1 MGLGG
6 LGTRSER
13 SSGTGFPLVGLGTIV
28 ALLLGMML
36 LGLRLVAYSSQD
48 ANNLQADV
56 VVAGVQVGGLSESEA
71 QSSWERVYLDQPLT
85 LIYKNSPI
93 VLNPRSLGFTT
104 NNEAMLAQVRAQ
116 SVSETNFWEGF
127 WSYLWQKPPQPIHVE
142 LDAELQE
149 GQLRTVL
156 EDIAV
161 RYDTEAGAIGFDLQT
176 LTFQSG
182 AAGSRLDIDGS
193 VALIS
198 QTLGNPDP
206 TQRTIELP
214 TLGVAS
220 GSANM
225 DDLRQAVIS
234 YLESKGFLYDG
245 VTSIGSVYVQNL
257 KNGEEMSILGDVAH
271 SAVSTIKIGIMINY
285 YRYQVTAPDPDT
297 AYLMAS
303 AIICSHNPGAN
314 FLVQTTS
321 DSKQSMIEGLQRVSE
336 TMLQIGAI
344 NTWLTSP
351 LFVGA
356 DGEYP
361 IIGKPQRPNLPDQAF
376 NAHPDPLNQ
385 STVEDMGTM
394 MAMIYDCAM
403 YGGGL
408 RAVYPNEITQD
419 ECVQMIEIL
428 TGVKFWRF
436 SELGAPEGTRI
447 AHKVGYAEE
456 TVGDVA
462 MVFSPNTDYIFV
474 VYLWEEDLDYN
485 NITRIE
491 TWDLIDEVARI
502 VYNYFNPDQAV
513 VERRMPVNPLGG
525 AACVLPLTTAEIN
538 LNNIDEN
545 RFDENGIPVAS
556 ACYDWPNCRPFDN
569 WGQ

>member
-1 MGLGG
+1 VGFPIIGLG
-6 LGTRSER
+6 S
-13 SSGTGFPLVGLGTIV
+13 IV

-36 LGLRLVAYSSQD
+36 LGLRLVSYSNQGGQ
-48 ANNLQADV
+48 NLQADV

-71 QSSWERVYLDQPLT
+71 QSTWERVYLDQPIT

-93 VLNPRSLGFTT
+93 TLSPRSLGFST

-116 SVSETNFWEGF
+116 SAAETNFWEGF
-127 WSYLWQKPPQPIHVE
+127 WAYLWQQPAQPIQVA
-142 LDAELQE
+142 LDSDLQE
-149 GQLRTVL
+149 GQLRSVL
-156 EDIAV
+156 QDIAA
-161 RYDTEAGAIGFDLQT
+161 RYDTEAGAIGFDLAS

-182 AAGSRLDIDGS
+182 AAGSRLDVDGS
-193 VALIS
+193 VQLIA
-198 QTLGNPDP
+198 QTLQNPDP

-214 TLGVAS
+214 TSGVTS
-220 GSANM
+220 GAANM
-225 DDLRQAVIS
+225 DDLRQAIIT
-234 YLESKGFLYDG
+234 YLESQGFLYDG

-257 KNGEEMSILGDVAH
+257 DSGEEMSILGDVAH

-285 YRYQVTAPDPDT
+285 YRYQVTAPDLDT
-297 AYLMAS
+297 AYLLAS

-321 DSKQSMIEGLQRVSE
+321 DNRQNMIQGLQRVSE

-344 NTWLTSP
+344 NSWLISP
-351 LFVGA
+351 LFVGE

-361 IIGKPQRPNLPDQAF
+361 IVAVPERPNLPDQAHD
-376 NAHPDPLNQ
+376 AQADPLNQ

-394 MAMIYDCAM
+394 LAMIYDCAL

-419 ECVQMIEIL
+419 ECVQMIEVL

-436 SELGAPEGTRI
+436 SELGAPDGTRI

-462 MVFSPNTDYIFV
+462 IVFSPNADYLFV
-474 VYLWEEDLDYN
+474 TYLWEEDLDYN

-491 TWDLIDEVARI
+491 TWDMIDEVARI
-502 VYNYFNPDQAV
+502 VYNYFNPQQPV
-513 VERRMPVNPLGG
+513 SERRLPVNPLGG
-525 AACVLPLTTAEIN
+525 AACVLPLTTGEIN
-538 LNNIDEN
+538 LNDIDQN
-545 RFDENGIPVAS
+545 RFDAAGIPVS
-556 ACYDWPNCRPFDN
+556 TACYDWPNCRPFDN